1 MGLVF
6 DSNPQ
11 HASVTLDPKNKESED
26 DRKNDE

>member
-11 HASVTLDPKNKESED
+11 NASVTLDPKNKE
-26 DRKNDE
+26 DRNDTEIIE